1 MIEVLVQLI
10 PSVTHVLTEKQ
21 GQILEALDPYG
32 MQPKG
37 GGRVCDFFYGT
48 PLLHTICTS
57 PFNRKILHTLLNYC
71 TPSN

>member
-32 MQPKG
+32 MQPKAG
-37 GGRVCDFFYGT
+37 GAARV
-48 PLLHTICTS
+48 
-57 PFNRKILHTLLNYC
+57 
-71 TPSN
+71 

>member
-1 MIEVLVQLI
+1 MIEILVQLI

-37 GGRVCDFFYGT
+37 GGRV
-48 PLLHTICTS
+48 
-57 PFNRKILHTLLNYC
+57 
-71 TPSN
+71 

>member
-21 GQILEALDPYG
+21 GQILESLDPYG

-37 GGRVCDFFYGT
+37 GATRV
-48 PLLHTICTS
+48 
-57 PFNRKILHTLLNYC
+57 
-71 TPSN
+71 